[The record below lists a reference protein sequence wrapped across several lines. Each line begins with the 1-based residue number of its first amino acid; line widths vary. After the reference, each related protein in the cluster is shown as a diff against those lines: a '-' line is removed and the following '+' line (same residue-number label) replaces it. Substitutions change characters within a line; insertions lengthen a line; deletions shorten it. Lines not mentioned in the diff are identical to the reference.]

1 MAFNA
6 KVLGNVLA
14 NRSRGLSSDASK
26 QISPG
31 NMPIND
37 PLTAG
42 DMPDIKPDANATFD
56 VPVTALGGVAEGDV
70 LTVTAIVGDTVTLT
84 KEAAPSVT
92 PPISQ

>member
-31 NMPIND
+31 NMPIKD

-42 DMPDIKPDANATFD
+42 DTPDIAPDANASFD
-56 VPVTALGGVAEGDV
+56 VPVEALQGVVEGDV
-70 LTVTAIVGDTVTLT
+70 LTVTAVLGDKVTLT
-84 KEAAPSVT
+84 KEAATPT
-92 PPISQ
+92 APPIP